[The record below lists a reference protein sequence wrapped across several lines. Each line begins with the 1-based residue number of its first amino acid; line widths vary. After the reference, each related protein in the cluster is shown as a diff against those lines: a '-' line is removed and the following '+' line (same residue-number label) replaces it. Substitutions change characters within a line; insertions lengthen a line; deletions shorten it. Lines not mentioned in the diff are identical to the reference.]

1 MPTRDRRYSWP
12 EGHWDWYQHLA
23 FKHGVRA
30 GRLIFVGG
38 QVDKDA
44 SGEPQRVGDL
54 PAQTATVVRHIDTVL
69 RGFGAGLA
77 DVTKLV
83 AFYAT
88 DGQVDE
94 PAFLADVGRH
104 VLANGG
110 GADGIGPAIT
120 AVPLPCLAL
129 PGMRVEIEAVAMLG
143 LDGEHIPRT
152 TASAPDLPPLPA
164 PFAHG
169 IRCGE
174 HIWVSALTPRDA
186 GGAVRDPGDVAAQ
199 TACLFDDAT
208 RILGSLGAGLR
219 DTVRAGCWYA
229 GDGGRA
235 AWEPGARRR
244 AEGFTA
250 PFPVMTELP
259 TSRLPAGETSRME
272 LWAMHREDGEDL
284 RREASSG
291 KPGWRHPL
299 SLPYPHALRCED
311 MVFVGGQLSLD
322 REGRALHEGDLN
334 AQTRSVMDYTRD
346 ALAGFDLALDHM
358 VKQTSF
364 YLGEADPGSIVTNQ
378 RLRSSY
384 YSEPAGA
391 STGVPLPAFALEE
404 VMVTVET
411 IATSR

>member
-1 MPTRDRRYSWP
+1 VSTRNRSHSWP

-38 QVDKDA
+38 QVDKDSA
-44 SGEPQRVGDL
+44 GEPQRVDDL

-88 DGQVDE
+88 DGSVDE
-94 PAFLADVGRH
+94 AAFLADVGRQL
-104 VLANGG
+104 LANGG
-110 GADGIGPAIT
+110 ANGISAAIT

-143 LDGEHIPRT
+143 ADGEYLPRAI
-152 TASAPDLPPLPA
+152 ASAADLPPLPP

-174 HIWVSALTPRDA
+174 HVWVSALTPRDTK
-186 GGAVRDPGDVAAQ
+186 GAVCNAGDVAAQ
-199 TACLFDDAT
+199 SARMLGDAT
-208 RILGSLGAGLR
+208 RVLASLGAELG
-219 DTVRAGCWYA
+219 DTVRAGCWYR
-229 GDGGRA
+229 GDGARA
-235 AWEPGARRR
+235 AWERGAGRRG
-244 AEGFTA
+244 AGFAA
-250 PFPVMTELP
+250 PFPVITELP
-259 TSRLPAGETSRME
+259 SSRLPAGETSRME
-272 LWAMHREDGEDL
+272 LWAMRAENGERL
-284 RREASSG
+284 RRDPS
-291 KPGWRHPL
+291 PGSPPWHHPL
-299 SLPYPHALRCED
+299 SLPYPHALHCAD
-311 MVFVGGQLSLD
+311 MVFVGGQLPLD
-322 REGRALHEGDLN
+322 DRGRVLHAGDLN
-334 AQTRSVMDYTRD
+334 TQTRTVMEYTRE
-346 ALAGFDLALDHM
+346 ALASFDLALDHM

-364 YLGEADPGSIVTNQ
+364 YLGEADPKSIVTNQ

-384 YSEPAGA
+384 YREPAGA
-391 STGVPLPAFALEE
+391 STGVPLPALALED

-411 IATSR
+411 IAMSV